1 MARTSGSPRD
11 KAAADKVAAA
21 KAGIAARARAK
32 GKTPT
37 KAAVNAT
44 YNRNHPKNV
53 QKQLARTGAAP
64 GVVNVSALAKQPQR
78 PMGPV
83 KTSPNYGPG
92 TRPNPGRGG
101 IRPVAPPIM
110 PVDPGRVGVG
120 GRGGGGSV
128 PAGGFHTPGP
138 TPGGPDSGLRAAA
151 SHASFQ
157 LLADQAT
164 TAPKRPGYAKR

>member
-64 GVVNVSALAKQPQR
+64 GVVNVSQLAKQPPR
-78 PMGPV
+78 PAPAGGF

-92 TRPNPGRGG
+92 TGTSPGRGG
-101 IRPVAPPIM
+101 VRPVIM
-110 PVDPGRVGVG
+110 PVDPGRVGIG

-138 TPGGPDSGLRAAA
+138 TPGQPDSGLRAAA